1 MEGQRNAQA
10 VNIKKAIPHGSTF
23 ALRGADISNATPAAS
38 EICNIGKPHV
48 TSVRTGFSSEIASL
62 YPAAR
67 NWGTSCA
74 KNKIAAIKI
83 IDQ

>member
-1 MEGQRNAQA
+1 
-10 VNIKKAIPHGSTF
+10 VNIKQAIPHGSTF

-38 EICNIGKPHV
+38 DICNIGNAHS
-48 TSVRTGFSSEIASL
+48 TSVRVGLSIGNTPW

-67 NWGTSCA
+67 NWGRSCA
-74 KNKIAAIKI
+74 KSKIVAIKM

>member
-1 MEGQRNAQA
+1 MEGQRNAHA
-10 VNIKKAIPHGSTF
+10 VNIKQAIPQGSTF

-38 EICNIGKPHV
+38 ENCNIGNAHS
-48 TSVRTGFSSEIASL
+48 TSVRVGLSIGITSL

-67 NWGTSCA
+67 NWGRSCA